1 MLTHSTD
8 PILHSAQEE
17 FIFDTIDHNLK
28 VTGTIVSQQHIPQAF
43 LDKVKAKR
51 DFQDNQTFAQLTK
64 GDDIEKIH
72 LARIPVAVVNKWAR
86 EGFDMMAL
94 IDSGDSQAAATI
106 LAKLRLEDMQ
116 GFQTTSKNF

>member
-1 MLTHSTD
+1 MTQSTD

-17 FIFDTIDHNLK
+17 FIFDTVDHNFK
-28 VTGTIVSQQHIPQAF
+28 VTGTIVSTQHIPQSF

-51 DFQDNQTFAQLTK
+51 DHQDKQTFAQITK
-64 GDDIEKIH
+64 GDEFEKIH

-94 IDSGDSQAAATI
+94 IDSGDHQAASTI
-106 LAKLRLEDMQ
+106 LAKLRLEGME